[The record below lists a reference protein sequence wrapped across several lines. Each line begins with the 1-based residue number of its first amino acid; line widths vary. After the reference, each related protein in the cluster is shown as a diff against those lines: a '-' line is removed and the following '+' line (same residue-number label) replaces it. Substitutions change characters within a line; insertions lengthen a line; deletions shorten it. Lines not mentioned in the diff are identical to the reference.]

1 MLENWLQGVREA
13 LHHLRL
19 TLRSMRS
26 MFLRQARFFL
36 VLLLGYLLQVCVMPY
51 LKLGSITPSIL
62 LACTAVIT
70 VGYGRLRALW
80 ADAFYGILTETFL
93 ASVPMLNLM
102 AYPVVALLCSV
113 PCADKS
119 ASRLQYERS
128 IGKAGRNSS
137 PLLRTVTC
145 AFLNALCIEV
155 VNLVYAYLRGA
166 ALTPTAV
173 GRAAV
178 CILSTAAL
186 TALVMIPLRRL
197 LGFRKPEPKA
207 EQELR
212 FGKPMDYQ
220 G

>member
-1 MLENWLQGVREA
+1 MLENWLQS
-13 LHHLRL
+13 LRQML
-19 TLRSMRS
+19 IDLLQAIRQMRDLI
-26 MFLRQARFFL
+26 LRQARFFL
-36 VLLLGYLLQVCVMPY
+36 ILLLGYLLQVCVMPY
-51 LKLGSITPSIL
+51 FRLGDITPSFII
-62 LACTAVIT
+62 ACTAVIT

-80 ADAFYGILTETFL
+80 AGAFYGILLETFL
-93 ASVPMLNLM
+93 ASVPMMNLM

-128 IGKAGRNSS
+128 IGKAGRNIS
-137 PLLRTVTC
+137 PLLRTVLC
-145 AFLNALCIEV
+145 AILNAFCIEV

-166 ALTPTAV
+166 TMTAAAM
-173 GRAAV
+173 GRALL

-186 TALVMIPLRRL
+186 TALVMIPLRRM

-212 FGKPMDYQ
+212 FGKPMHFQ
-220 G
+220 E